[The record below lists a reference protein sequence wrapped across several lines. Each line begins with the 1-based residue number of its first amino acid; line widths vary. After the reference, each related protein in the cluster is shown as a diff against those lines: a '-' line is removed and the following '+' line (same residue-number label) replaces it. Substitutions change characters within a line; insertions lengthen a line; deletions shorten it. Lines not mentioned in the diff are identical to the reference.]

1 MWRRVAQKFSSSYAV
16 SSKRSYQYG
25 RIFSRLASSEASSV
39 GGRSSYTIVDH
50 TYDAVV
56 VGAGGAGLRAAIG
69 LSENG
74 FNTACITKL
83 FPTRSHTV
91 AAQGGMNAALGN
103 MTEDDWRWHMY
114 DTVKGSDWLGDQD
127 AIQYMC
133 REAPKAVIELENYGL
148 PFSRTEDGRIYQRAF
163 GGQSLDFGK
172 GGQAYRSACAA
183 DRTGHALLHTLYGQ
197 AMRHNTQFFVEYFAL
212 DLIMDGD
219 GACRGVLALN
229 MEDGTIHRFR
239 AHSTILATGG
249 YGRAYFSATSA
260 HTCTGD
266 GNGMVARA
274 GLPLQDLEFIQF
286 HPTGIYGAG
295 CLITEGSR
303 GEGGILRNGEGER
316 FMERYAPTAKDLASR
331 DIVCRSMT
339 MEIREGRGVGPLK
352 DHLYLQLNHLPP
364 EVFKERLPGISETAA
379 IFAGVDVTKDPIPI
393 LPTVHY
399 NMGGIPTNHL
409 GEVLHIKGDNP
420 DSVVPGL
427 MAAGE
432 AACASV
438 HGANRLGANSLL
450 DIVVF
455 GRACANRVVD
465 LYKPGQTQKPL
476 PNNAGEK
483 TITWLDKLRN
493 ANGSLPTSKIRLNMQ
508 RVMQNNAAV
517 FRTRETLEEGC
528 RLINETWKS
537 FEDVNI
543 KDRSL
548 IWNSDLIE
556 TIELENLLINAC
568 ITLHSAEA
576 RKESRGAHY
585 REDFPKRE
593 DGQWMKHSLGYWENG
608 KVRMA
613 YRPVHMNTLDDE
625 VETFP
630 PKARVY

>member
-1 MWRRVAQKFSSSYAV
+1 MWRCV
-16 SSKRSYQYG
+16 SRSLRLGSATKRLIADTGPSQPV
-25 RIFSRLASSEASSV
+25 LARFLSTDSV
-39 GGRSSYTIVDH
+39 GSYTIVDH

-69 LSENG
+69 LSEHG

-91 AAQGGMNAALGN
+91 AAQGGINAALGN

-148 PFSRTEDGRIYQRAF
+148 PFSRTDDGKIYQRAF
-163 GGQSLDFGK
+163 GGQSLNFGK
-172 GGQAYRSACAA
+172 GGQAYRCACAA

-197 AMRHNTQFFVEYFAL
+197 AMKHNTQFFVEYFAL
-212 DLIMDGD
+212 DLLMDDD
-219 GACRGVLALN
+219 GTCQGVIALN
-229 MEDGTIHRFR
+229 MEDGTLHRFR
-239 AHSTILATGG
+239 AANTILATGG

-266 GNGMVARA
+266 GNAMVARA
-274 GLPLQDLEFIQF
+274 GLPLQDLEFVQF

-303 GEGGILRNGEGER
+303 GEGGILRNSEGER

-331 DIVCRSMT
+331 DVVSRSMT

-352 DHLYLQLNHLPP
+352 DHIYLHLNHLPP
-364 EVFKERLPGISETAA
+364 EVLKERLPGISETAA
-379 IFAGVDVTKDPIPI
+379 IFAGVDVTKEPIPV

-399 NMGGIPTNHL
+399 NMGGIPTNYH
-409 GEVLHIKGDNP
+409 GEVVQIKGDDP
-420 DSVVPGL
+420 DAVVSGL

-455 GRACANRVVD
+455 GRACANRIAEISR
-465 LYKPGQTQKPL
+465 PGDSLKPL
-476 PNNAGEK
+476 AKGSGEK
-483 TITWLDKLRN
+483 TIAWLDKLRN

-517 FRTRETLEEGC
+517 FRTQETLEEGC
-528 RLINETWKS
+528 KLIDRAWES
-537 FEDVNI
+537 FGDVQI
-543 KDRSL
+543 RDRSL

-568 ITLHSAEA
+568 ITMHSAEA
-576 RKESRGAHY
+576 RKESRGAHA
-585 REDFPKRE
+585 REDFTKRDDAE
-593 DGQWMKHSLGYWENG
+593 WMKHSLGYWEEE
-608 KVRMA
+608 KVRLA
-613 YRPVHMNTLDDE
+613 YRPVHMNTLDE
-625 VETFP
+625 EIESFP